1 MRKVLVL
8 SGDGINSERELGRGF
23 SDQGADV
30 TYQHV
35 NELLKN
41 PASLKNFQL
50 LAIPGGFSF
59 GDELRSGKILAE
71 KLRDTLSEVL
81 TQFLKDDGRVI
92 GICNGFQVLAQLGVF
107 DWETGERSFTLAEN
121 NHCTFMDKWVRLT
134 ISSKARTLSPWFRE
148 MDGSLYLP
156 VRHKEGQIVP
166 NTRNIKLPFAPLQ
179 YEEDING
186 SYERYAGVVNST
198 GQIFGLMPHPEV
210 ATHSF
215 LHPFREGAED
225 NARKVKMIFKNGLK

>member
-8 SGDGINSERELGRGF
+8 SGDGINSERELGRAF
-23 SDQGADV
+23 SDQGANV
-30 TYQHV
+30 TYLHV

-41 PASLKNFQL
+41 PDALKEYQL
-50 LAIPGGFSF
+50 LALPGGFSF

-71 KLRDTLSEVL
+71 KLRDTLSAAL
-81 TQFLKDDGRVI
+81 TQFLNGDGRVI
-92 GICNGFQVLAQLGVF
+92 GICNGFQVLAQLGAF
-107 DWETGERSFTLAEN
+107 DWETKERSFTLAEN
-121 NHCTFMDKWVRLT
+121 NHGTFMDKWVRLT

-156 VRHKEGQIVP
+156 VRHKEGRIVP
-166 NTRNIKLPFAPLQ
+166 NTKNIKLPFAPLQ

-186 SYERYAGVVNST
+186 SFERFAGVVNST

-210 ATHSF
+210 ATREF
-215 LHPFREGAED
+215 LHPFREGGEE
-225 NARKVKMIFKNGLK
+225 NAKKVQMIFKNGLK

>member
-23 SDQGADV
+23 SEHGAEV
-30 TYQHV
+30 SYLHV

-41 PASLKNFQL
+41 PGTLKNYQL
-50 LAIPGGFSF
+50 LALPGGFSF

-71 KLRDTLSEVL
+71 KLRDTLSETL

-92 GICNGFQVLAQLGVF
+92 GICNGFQVLAQLGAF
-107 DWETGERSFTLAEN
+107 DWGTGERSFTLAEN
-121 NHCTFMDKWVRLT
+121 DHGTFMDKWVRLT

-156 VRHKEGQIVP
+156 VRHREGRIVP
-166 NTRNIKLPFAPLQ
+166 NSKNIKLPFAPLQ

-186 SYERYAGVVNST
+186 SYERFAGVLNSS

-210 ATHSF
+210 ATRSF
-215 LHPFREGAED
+215 LHPFRDGAEE
-225 NARKVKMIFKNGLK
+225 NAKKVQMIFKNGLK

>member
-23 SDQGADV
+23 SDQGAIV
-30 TYQHV
+30 SYLHV

-41 PASLKNFQL
+41 PAKLKEYQL
-50 LAIPGGFSF
+50 LALPGGFSF

-71 KLRDTLSEVL
+71 KLRDTLSDVL
-81 TQFLKDDGRVI
+81 TEFLKNDGRVI
-92 GICNGFQVLAQLGVF
+92 GVCNGFQVLAQLGAF

-121 NHCTFMDKWVRLT
+121 NHGNFMDKWVRLT
-134 ISSKARTLSPWFRE
+134 IPSKARTLSPWFKE
-148 MDGSLYLP
+148 LDGSLFLP
-156 VRHKEGQIVP
+156 VRHREGQIVP
-166 NTRNIKLPFAPLQ
+166 NTRNIQLPFSPLQ

-186 SYERYAGVVNST
+186 SHQRIAGVVNST
-198 GQIFGLMPHPEV
+198 GQVFGLMPHPEV

-225 NARKVKMIFKNGLK
+225 NARKGQMIFKNGLK

>member
-8 SGDGINSERELGRGF
+8 CGDGINSERELGRGF
-23 SDQGADV
+23 ADQGADV
-30 TYQHV
+30 TYSHV

-41 PASLKNFQL
+41 PESLSRFQL

-71 KLRDTLSEVL
+71 KLRDTLSESL
-81 TQFLKDDGRVI
+81 TKFLKADGRVI
-92 GICNGFQVLAQLGVF
+92 GICNGFQVLAQLGAF

-121 NHCTFMDKWVRLT
+121 NHGTFQDKWVRLT

-156 VRHKEGQIVP
+156 VRHKEGRIVP
-166 NTRNIKLPFAPLQ
+166 NTKNIKLPFAPLQ

-186 SYERYAGVVNST
+186 SHERFAGVVNST

-210 ATHSF
+210 ATQGF
-215 LHPFREGAED
+215 LHPFREGGEE
-225 NARKVKMIFKNGLK
+225 NAKKVQMIFKNGLK

>member
-8 SGDGINSERELGRGF
+8 SGDGINSERELGRAF
-23 SDQGADV
+23 SDQGGSV
-30 TYQHV
+30 TYLHV

-41 PASLKNFQL
+41 PEALKDYQL
-50 LAIPGGFSF
+50 LALPGGFSF

-71 KLRDTLSEVL
+71 KLRDTLSAAL

-92 GICNGFQVLAQLGVF
+92 GICNGFQVLAQLGAF
-107 DWETGERSFTLAEN
+107 DWEMKDRSFTLAEN
-121 NHCTFMDKWVRLT
+121 NHGTFMDKWVRLT

-156 VRHKEGQIVP
+156 VRHKEGRIVP
-166 NTRNIKLPFAPLQ
+166 NTKNIKLPFAPLQ

-186 SYERYAGVVNST
+186 SFERYAAVVDST
-198 GQIFGLMPHPEV
+198 GQVFGLMPHPEV

-215 LHPFREGAED
+215 LHPFRDGADE
-225 NARKVKMIFKNGLK
+225 NAKKVQMIFKNGLK